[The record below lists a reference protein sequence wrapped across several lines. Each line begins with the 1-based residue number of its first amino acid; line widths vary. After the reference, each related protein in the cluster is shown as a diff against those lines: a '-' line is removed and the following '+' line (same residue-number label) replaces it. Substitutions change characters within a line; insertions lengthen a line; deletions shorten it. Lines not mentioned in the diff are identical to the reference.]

1 MSNGFTINECDK
13 CVYVKDTNNGYVIV
27 CLYVDDMLILGSNNY
42 IITTTKKILFS
53 KFNMKDLGVVD
64 VILGIKISRTSD
76 GLILSQSHY
85 IEKLLDKFDKDES
98 NIARTPVD
106 INLHL
111 AKNIGQSISQLEYS
125 RIIGIL
131 MYVMNCTRPDIAYSV
146 SKLSR
151 YTSNPGVDHWK
162 GIIRVF
168 RYLRYTQN
176 YGLHYTRY
184 LAVLE
189 GYSDA
194 NRISDMKDTKSTSGY
209 VFTLSGAVVSW
220 KSSKKTCIARS
231 IMEYEFI
238 ALDKAGEEAEWL
250 RQFLED
256 IPIWPKP
263 VLEICIHCD
272 SQSAIGR
279 AQNDMYNGKSRH
291 IRHRHCNTPNYTMT
305 VL

>member
-42 IITTTKKILFS
+42 IITTTKKMLSS
-53 KFNMKDLGVVD
+53 KFNMKDLGVAD
-64 VILGIKISRTSD
+64 VILGIKISRTSG
-76 GLILSQSHY
+76 GLILSQPHY
-85 IEKLLDKFDKDES
+85 IEKLLDKFDKEES

-106 INLHL
+106 ISLHL
-111 AKNIGQSISQLEYS
+111 SKNIGQRISQLEYS
-125 RIIGIL
+125 RIIGSL
-131 MYVMNCTRPDIAYSV
+131 MYVMNCTRPDIAYSI

-151 YTSNPGVDHWK
+151 YASNPEVDHYK
-162 GIIRVF
+162 AIIRVL
-168 RYLRYTQN
+168 RYLRYTQK

-184 LAVLE
+184 PTVLE

-194 NRISDMKDTKSTSGY
+194 NWISDMKDTKSTSGY
-209 VFTLSGAVVSW
+209 VFTLGGAVVSW
-220 KSSKKTCIARS
+220 KSSKHARS
-231 IMEYEFI
+231 TMESEFI
-238 ALDKAGEEAEWL
+238 ALDKAGKVEWL
-250 RQFLED
+250 HQFLED

-263 VLEICIHCD
+263 VPVICIHYD

-291 IRHRHCNTPNYTMT
+291 IRHTHNIVR
-305 VL
+305 

>member
-42 IITTTKKILFS
+42 IITTTKKMLSS
-53 KFNMKDLGVVD
+53 KFNMKDLSVAD
-64 VILGIKISRTSD
+64 VILGIKISRTFG

-85 IEKLLDKFDKDES
+85 IEKLLYKFDKDES

-111 AKNIGQSISQLEYS
+111 SKNIGQSISQLEYS
-125 RIIGIL
+125 CIIGSI
-131 MYVMNCTRPDIAYSV
+131 MYVLNCTRPDIAYSV

-162 GIIRVF
+162 AIIRVL

-184 LAVLE
+184 LVVLE

-194 NRISDMKDTKSTSGY
+194 NWISDMKDTKSTSGY
-209 VFTLSGAVVSW
+209 VFTHGGAAVS
-220 KSSKKTCIARS
+220 
-231 IMEYEFI
+231 
-238 ALDKAGEEAEWL
+238 
-250 RQFLED
+250 
-256 IPIWPKP
+256 
-263 VLEICIHCD
+263 
-272 SQSAIGR
+272 
-279 AQNDMYNGKSRH
+279 
-291 IRHRHCNTPNYTMT
+291 
-305 VL
+305 